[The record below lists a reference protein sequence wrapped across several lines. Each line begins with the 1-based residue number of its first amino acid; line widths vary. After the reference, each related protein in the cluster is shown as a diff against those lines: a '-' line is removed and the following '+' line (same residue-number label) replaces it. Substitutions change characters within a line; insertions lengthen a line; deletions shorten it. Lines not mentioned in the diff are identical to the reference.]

1 MKKIKKIINFILVL
15 IALCLGSIVFSKTVS
30 AIPAWNG
37 GTTSGMPSCAI
48 SSGATGY
55 FPQSIGASIAYC
67 DDQDSAVRW
76 GAVDTN
82 TYYPN
87 AAEYGPGTIY
97 ANVGDA
103 LQRDAEYKALQS
115 AKRTYSG
122 SDYRNV
128 SVTLKSIGN
137 GAVNVTPAAHNH
149 TGITLDFNRDVLAFT
164 SDEQDQQEAQLNR
177 AKTAIKGWMQRKFN
191 ELGRER
197 KPQPLLTHYDYH
209 SDYSISINW
218 MEGPKIATVGTGWGG
233 SSYSVTRRWSSN
245 SSGSNDFDGIMNAY
259 IFNGGNSVLTSRERT
274 GTFSVF
280 DIQTASWLQNDHEG
294 SHRGYNADGSGSPT
308 LSQGTSAGYTLYAEA
323 KNFYNFNTRLNAS
336 GGYVNMTSMSKNE
349 TQVFV
354 NRSNNRAN
362 DEYIVGPFTVTY
374 PHYANISYIK
384 DITLETSGENG
395 NTTLSYLSGQYQ
407 IITATGN
414 AYPESGEKFWV
425 RFNARTTKYPTSL
438 TVKPTFEYTS
448 YVASAYSRL
457 EGTGTSSEGGS
468 RIYMYRGYIITMNR
482 WYEFSVGYQKKG
494 PNVGAGWYCTGPGGG
509 PYATEDDALN
519 HNAGAHRPWGGWHC
533 NGTIYYSEGTPTWND
548 ASASLTIGYTLIQA
562 CIKMDTTDYEVDDE
576 QEVRT
581 VEGGNPDSGYTGA
594 TRAGKAQASRN
605 VTVDLTMGIGG
616 YTWVDG
622 TAGKESQYNGKRGDS
637 QDKAMSGVAV
647 ILHQRKPDGAESIK
661 ASTKTGSNGYYSF
674 YGLNALYTYYVEFRY
689 NGQYYQ
695 PTKYKSTSWINS
707 SKGTDIKSDRANL
720 NAKFAEIKSYPQN
733 YSGGQVYT
741 RTYLKSAG
749 LIDDFGNPTGNNQY
763 VNDCMMSS
771 YTGNN
776 VNGKN
781 FEYYPIYNKFVIG
794 NTINGVNKASPAR
807 DSSGNYINVY
817 SMLYNGEYNNLYI
830 NQGYVLRETVDLA
843 LHKDIY
849 SSNLEIKGRTET
861 YKYNKNDGLS
871 DEGFWDIN
879 TQISDAYLSNAYKNA
894 KSQGATSSEKMYNQT
909 DYTREIFKE
918 DYNFK
923 VNTNTYGSDI
933 LDRTGMTSA
942 EDELRIYVTYKIVV
956 RNQSDA
962 ISSQITELVD
972 YFDKEYKL
980 IESSNNVA
988 REQKYKPYLG
998 DRKGNKI
1005 KDVVTSSS
1013 SKYRAT
1019 EKQTSYYNK
1028 TYITGFDDVLLDP
1041 DTGKELY
1048 IYITFRVNNDAS
1060 GYVILDES
1068 TSDGNTRGNKVGDG
1082 DVQKDGNREIT
1093 TPKQNIVE
1101 INGYKTYYGSRATS
1115 PNGEYKTGNVA
1126 GLVDI
1131 DSVPGNLTNIDGI
1144 PFENGQINSNTFE
1157 DDTSK
1162 GPNIRIRLNRTN
1174 VREINGTVFEDERTV
1189 TEKNAQ
1195 IGDGTRGNDETG
1207 INGVTVQLIE
1217 LFKDSSGNLIT
1228 GSDGKPLEKEWRTM
1242 KSGDKTIQSFI
1253 IDNQA
1258 ININRN
1264 YMVEN
1269 DGQYC
1274 FKSFAPGN
1282 YIVRFI
1288 YGDGKESVLGTKAT
1302 NYKTGE
1308 TNQENNIT
1316 EFLKRVDSSYKQRAD
1331 SSNGYNSSNREN
1343 VGLNKKSYNGQDY
1356 KSTTYQIGVAN
1367 GVGSYQN
1374 VSTGAYNYD
1383 FDAASTGLYSDA
1395 KDIYNRRL
1403 EVNSESQTL
1412 TNNIAE
1418 IESSFEYISPYYNS
1432 LGDNEKKT
1440 LIENFL
1446 TQFYDKTKMTAE
1458 TGVISIE
1465 LEYNRKEDGTK
1476 NDNYINVLNNIGNS
1490 NYSKNGYYEVK
1501 DVDFG
1506 LVQRPQSS
1514 LKLTKQIANVKV
1526 VLSNGNVLFDASA
1539 KASNVMWI
1547 EGQPAHG
1554 QDSLNTYTTDKN
1566 YRKENQNEKTV
1577 SGRSNLMK
1585 MPVVRT
1591 ANNKGRIQ
1599 LTVDAELMH
1608 GATLQVSYIIT
1619 VANVGEVDY
1628 SDAKFYYMGVED
1640 DQNRNIVKTKVDT
1653 IVDYVGAQLTNAGR
1667 ETRNNQQ
1674 FNASLNPDWEKVEKD
1689 TLISQGLINSRLGTS
1704 ADKYTTIVKTKD
1716 NSSVVK
1722 ELVPI
1727 LVDATSAQIKGKWE
1741 QNPLKVLGTVSSTKS
1756 VTGVSLVLSQMI
1768 SQDNSSDDLTYN
1780 NIAEI
1785 VKTSNISGRRMS
1797 YSVVGNQDPT
1807 QEPYEIDAATPQEI
1821 VMLPPFG
1828 QNTIYYVLSL
1838 IVGIILIVGLAM
1850 VILILRRKN

>member
-37 GTTSGMPSCAI
+37 STTSGMPSCAI

-82 TYYPN
+82 TYYPSST
-87 AAEYGPGTIY
+87 EYGPGTIY
-97 ANVGDA
+97 ANVGNA

-115 AKRTYSG
+115 AKKTYSG
-122 SDYRNV
+122 SNYRNV

-233 SSYSVTRRWSSN
+233 SSYSAIRRWSSN

-336 GGYVNMTSMSKNE
+336 GGYVNMTSMSRNE

-448 YVASAYSRL
+448 YVTSTYSRL

-494 PNVGAGWYCTGPGGG
+494 PTVGAGWYCTGPGGG

-533 NGTIYYSEGTPTWND
+533 NGTIYYSEGTTTWND
-548 ASASLTIGYTLIQA
+548 ESGGTITIGYTLIQA

-622 TAGKESQYNGKRGDS
+622 TAGKESQYNGNRGDS
-637 QDKAMSGVAV
+637 QDKAMSGVTV

-707 SKGTDIKSDRANL
+707 SKGTDIKSDRENL

-749 LIDDFGNPTGNNQY
+749 LIDDFGNPTGNNQF
-763 VNDCMMSS
+763 VNDCMLSS

-794 NTINGVNKASPAR
+794 NTINGANRASPAR

-894 KSQGATSSEKMYNQT
+894 KSQSATSSEKMYNQT
-909 DYTREIFKE
+909 DYTREIYKE

-933 LDRTGMTSA
+933 LSKTGMTSS
-942 EDELRIYVTYKIVV
+942 EDELRVYVTYKITV

-962 ISSQITELVD
+962 ISAKVTEVVD
-972 YFDKEYKL
+972 YFDKEYTL
-980 IESSNNVA
+980 VESSNTVA

-998 DRKGNKI
+998 DRRGNKI
-1005 KDVVTSSS
+1005 KDVTTSSS
-1013 SKYRAT
+1013 SKYGASTESAT
-1019 EKQTSYYNK
+1019 ANYNK

-1041 DTGKELY
+1041 DTSKDLY
-1048 IYITFRVNNDAS
+1048 LYITFRVNNDKD
-1060 GYVILDES
+1060 GYVILDEA
-1068 TSDGNTRGNKVGDG
+1068 TSDGKTNEYN
-1082 DVQKDGNREIT
+1082 
-1093 TPKQNIVE
+1093 PKQNIVE
-1101 INGYKTYYGSRATS
+1101 INGYKTYYTDRAKA
-1115 PNGEYKTGNVA
+1115 PNTDNPLTDREYVA
-1126 GLVDI
+1126 GDIAGLTDI
-1131 DSVPGNLTNIDGI
+1131 DSVPGNVLPDSIPTN
-1144 PFENGQINSNTFE
+1144 NGQIDSSTFE
-1157 DDTSK
+1157 DDTNK
-1162 GPNIRIRLNRTN
+1162 GPNIRIRLNREN
-1174 VREINGTVFEDERTV
+1174 VREVNGTVFDDKRTV
-1189 TEKNAQ
+1189 TEQSAQ
-1195 IGDGTRGNDETG
+1195 IGNGQRDDGDAGV
-1207 INGVTVQLIE
+1207 NGVRVQLVE
-1217 LFKDSSGNLIT
+1217 LFKDENGNFIN
-1228 GSDGKPLEKEWRTM
+1228 GDNGKPLEKVWRTM
-1242 KSGDKTIQSFI
+1242 YSGDKSTQTFI
-1253 IDNQA
+1253 IDNSA
-1258 ININRN
+1258 ININRE
-1264 YMVEN
+1264 YAVSE
-1269 DGQYC
+1269 DGQYS
-1274 FKSFAPGN
+1274 FKSFAPGY
-1282 YIVRFI
+1282 YIIRFI
-1288 YGDGKESVLGTKAT
+1288 YGDGTQTILGTTTT
-1302 NYKTGE
+1302 NYATGATE
-1308 TNQENNIT
+1308 ENSITNFFADKASANYK
-1316 EFLKRVDSSYKQRAD
+1316 KRSGT
-1331 SSNGYNSSNREN
+1331 NGYYSVNGEN
-1343 VGLNKKSYNGQDY
+1343 IGLNTNSYNGQDY
-1356 KSTTYQIGVAN
+1356 KSTTYQLGVAN
-1367 GVGSYQN
+1367 GDGSFQN
-1374 VSTGAYNYD
+1374 VSTGTYNYD
-1383 FDAASTGLYSDA
+1383 FDASATGLYSDA
-1395 KDIYNRRL
+1395 KDIYSRRL
-1403 EVNSESQTL
+1403 EVNSASQTL
-1412 TNNIAE
+1412 TNHIAE
-1418 IESSFEYISPYYNS
+1418 VESSFEYLSPYYNS
-1432 LGDNEKKT
+1432 MSDDDKAAVLQSLLTEFVNKT
-1440 LIENFL
+1440 N
-1446 TQFYDKTKMTAE
+1446 MTAE
-1458 TGVISIE
+1458 TGVMNIE
-1465 LEYNRKEDGTK
+1465 FEYNRQEDGNK
-1476 NDNYINVLNNIGNS
+1476 NNNYTNSETNIGSS
-1490 NYSKNGYYEVK
+1490 NYEKTGFYTVA

-1506 LVQRPQSS
+1506 LTQRPQSE
-1514 LKLTKQIANVKV
+1514 LKTTKQIANVKV
-1526 VLSNGNVLFDASA
+1526 TLANGNTLFDASA
-1539 KASNVMWI
+1539 KATNVMWI
-1547 EGQPAHG
+1547 EGQTAHA
-1554 QDSLNTYTTDKN
+1554 QDTKNTYAQNDNYAREDKN
-1566 YRKENQNEKTV
+1566 GNRV
-1577 SGRSNLMK
+1577 SSGNTLVK
-1585 MPVVRT
+1585 IPAVRT
-1591 ANNKGRIQ
+1591 AGQKGRVQ
-1599 LTVDAELMH
+1599 LTMDEELMH
-1608 GATLQVSYIIT
+1608 GSTMQITYVIT

-1628 SDAKFYYMGVED
+1628 SDAKFYYTGVED
-1640 DQNRNIVKTKVDT
+1640 NANSNIVKTKVES
-1653 IVDYVGAQLTNAGR
+1653 IVDYVGAQLSDDEHA
-1667 ETRNNQQ
+1667 TRNNLQ
-1674 FNASLNPDWEKVEKD
+1674 FNADTNTEWEVVTFDSLKEN
-1689 TLISQGLINSRLGTS
+1689 GLVNANLENN
-1704 ADKYTTIVKTKD
+1704 AMKYTTIIKTKD
-1716 NSSVVK
+1716 DSSIIK
-1722 ELVPI
+1722 ELVPV
-1727 LVDATSAQIKGKWE
+1727 LVDT
-1741 QNPLKVLGTVSSTKS
+1741 NSTKIKEKWAKEPLNVLDAVNNTNS
-1756 VTGVSLVLSQMI
+1756 VTGIKLVLSEMI
-1768 SQDNSSDDLTYN
+1768 TSDNSSDDLTYN
-1780 NIAEI
+1780 NIVEI
-1785 VKTSNISGRRMS
+1785 TKTSSVSGRRMA

-1807 QEPYEIDAATPQEI
+1807 QEPYEIDAASPQEVVI
-1821 VMLPPFG
+1821 LPPFG
-1828 QNTIYYVLSL
+1828 QNTIYYVLGL
-1838 IVGIILIVGLAM
+1838 GIG
-1850 VILILRRKN
+1850 VILIIGLTAVIVVTKKKKKAL